1 MTRTIASVLP
11 ALSVV
16 GGATSAMAFAENDN
30 DRSTYSSKEF
40 YEKQDQQNGS
50 HGN

>member
-1 MTRTIASVLP
+1 MTRTIASVLL

-16 GGATSAMAFAENDN
+16 GATSAMAFAENDN